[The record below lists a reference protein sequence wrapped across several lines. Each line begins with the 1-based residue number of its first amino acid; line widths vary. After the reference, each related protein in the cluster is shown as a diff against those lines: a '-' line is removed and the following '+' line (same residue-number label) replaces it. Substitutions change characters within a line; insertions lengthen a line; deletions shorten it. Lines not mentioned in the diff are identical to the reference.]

1 MELKHLRYFVAVA
14 EDLNFSRAAG
24 RIYLSQS
31 ALSQQIRKLEEEL
44 GVALFY
50 RTKRRVELTEAGEV
64 LLEGARQTLVQV
76 EQTIRA
82 TREVGGVGGNP
93 LKVGFPE
100 YANHTIVAKILQ
112 TFRRRYPYIE
122 FEEHELFTLQDTLR
136 QVSELRNGA
145 LDVSFL
151 LLPFNGDTL
160 EIERVLR
167 IELLAALPEDHPL
180 AALSEVP
187 MRELAGE
194 RIILFSRR
202 FHPGC
207 YDYILNCCREAG
219 FSPNVVQR
227 HEPQLYSG
235 AATYRMAASGAGIG
249 IVARPLASASLPAGV
264 VFRPLREPAPRLD
277 LVAAWRRDDL
287 SSNLR
292 AFLDVV
298 REIVSDEGR
307 SGDPQAHFKAI
318 PPGA

>member
-1 MELKHLRYFVAVA
+1 M
-14 EDLNFSRAAG
+14 
-24 RIYLSQS
+24 
-31 ALSQQIRKLEEEL
+31 
-44 GVALFY
+44 
-50 RTKRRVELTEAGEV
+50 
-64 LLEGARQTLVQV
+64 
-76 EQTIRA
+76 
-82 TREVGGVGGNP
+82 GGVEGNP

-100 YANHTIVAKILQ
+100 YANHTIVAEILQ
-112 TFRRRYPYIE
+112 TFKRRYPYIE

-298 REIVSDEGR
+298 REIVSDESR